1 MKQAKYIVKLTEEQ
15 RSELKGILSRG
26 KHTAE
31 KVKRANVLLGLDSMS
46 RYQDCPKRRYMPTY
60 RGIAGYSDVSEAT
73 VSKIAKRFVEEG
85 YDAALTRKKRD
96 TPPVEPIID
105 GETEARIVAL
115 ACSEP
120 PEGYTRWTLRLL
132 ENKVVELGII
142 ERVSDTTIGR
152 TLKKHNLNR
161 I

>member
-1 MKQAKYIVKLTEEQ
+1 
-15 RSELKGILSRG
+15 
-26 KHTAE
+26 
-31 KVKRANVLLGLDSMS
+31 
-46 RYQDCPKRRYMPTY
+46 MPTY
-60 RGIAGYSDVSEAT
+60 RGIAGFSDVSEAT
-73 VSKIAKRFVEEG
+73 VSKIARKFVEEG
-85 YDAALTRKKRD
+85 YEAALTRKKRE
-96 TPPVEPIID
+96 TPPVQPIID

-152 TLKKHNLNR
+152 ALKKHNSSR